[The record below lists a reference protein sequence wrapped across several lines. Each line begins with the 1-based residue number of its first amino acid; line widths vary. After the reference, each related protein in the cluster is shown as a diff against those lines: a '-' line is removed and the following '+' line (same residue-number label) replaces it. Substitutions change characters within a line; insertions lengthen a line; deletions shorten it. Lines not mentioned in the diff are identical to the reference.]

1 MNEELP
7 KIYYSV
13 RKGLSHCTSI
23 EGLKKI
29 HETEVIL
36 PSGSSQM
43 QYWNRT
49 FAAHTSAVSLFD
61 FESAP
66 EEKALEQAC
75 KWIEMFLHH
84 KPTTVVIG
92 LNRGRL
98 AANLKRNYYLEPGGS
113 DAAFKR
119 GDFKRGNFIPYV
131 ESLHKGPILLDAIT
145 KYIAVCAADISV
157 FESIEADEN
166 VFTELERILE
176 KHRKI
181 AAEIENNN
189 PLIRILNSGRSGAG
203 PKADI
208 ATRKSMT

>member
-36 PSGSSQM
+36 PSGSGQM

-119 GDFKRGNFIPYV
+119 GNFIPYV
-131 ESLHKGPILLDAIT
+131 ESLHKGPIPLDAIT

-157 FESIEADEN
+157 FENIEADEK

-203 PKADI
+203 RLKRTSPLE
-208 ATRKSMT
+208 SP